1 MLSCLTKCGAAF
13 IEGPACLGLSA
24 NDGRYP
30 AGQVSFNRL
39 RPEQQDRGT
48 LDQAQQQEKG
58 TVCVFYHFYKPD
70 DVVSAVHFSDLC
82 EGLARR
88 GWDVTM
94 MTSNRLC
101 RYKGK
106 VSPTEETLD
115 GVDVKR
121 SWRPGLSQSR
131 NMLRIVNSLWIQV
144 AWMLQFRR
152 MAKPDAIIVGTD
164 PQFSQLMLPLLRWLA
179 PQSKIYF
186 WSFDMYPEAVLAE
199 SSNGLVVSIAKL
211 IYRMMPRLYRPVD
224 VMVDIGPCMRSLL
237 RKHNTT
243 ADYVTLVP
251 WALSEPDFGIP
262 VNEEV
267 RVKMFGEDA
276 ALGVLYSGNMGMA
289 HEYAE
294 FLALARLLRE
304 RAPQIV
310 FAFSSR
316 GNRMDEFLAELTP
329 EDTNIRILPFA
340 SLEELEDRLNAAD
353 IHLLSLKPKWDGIV
367 VPSKFFG
374 SLAAGKPVLYAG
386 SATSCIGQWIRQYEL
401 GLLLDAE
408 RIEQTADKLIEYSD
422 NPDALGDWKSAA
434 YRTYQEQFS
443 RNRVID
449 GWDASL
455 LSKTTVS

>member
-1 MLSCLTKCGAAF
+1 MIAKLTESKTKKRE
-13 IEGPACLGLSA
+13 I
-24 NDGRYP
+24 
-30 AGQVSFNRL
+30 
-39 RPEQQDRGT
+39 
-48 LDQAQQQEKG
+48 
-58 TVCVFYHFYKPD
+58 CVFYHFYKPD

-88 GWDVTM
+88 GWNVTM

-101 RYKGK
+101 RYKGT
-106 VSPTEETLD
+106 VSPKEETLE
-115 GVDVKR
+115 GVEVRR
-121 SWRPGLSQSR
+121 SWRPGLSQSS
-131 NMLRIVNSLWIQV
+131 NVLRIVNSLWIQI
-144 AWMLQFRR
+144 AWLLRFRR

-164 PQFSQLMLPLLRWLA
+164 PQFSQLMLPLLRRIA
-179 PQSKIYF
+179 PQARIFY

-199 SSNGLVVSIAKL
+199 SSNGIVVGIARMF
-211 IYRMMPRLYRPVD
+211 YRLMPRLYRPVD

-251 WALSEPDFGIP
+251 WALSEPEFGTP
-262 VNEEV
+262 VNQEV
-267 RVKMFGEDA
+267 RAKMFGEQA

-294 FLALARLLRE
+294 FLALARMLRG

-340 SLEELEDRLNAAD
+340 SLQELEDRLNAAD
-353 IHLLSLKPKWDGIV
+353 IHLLSLKRKWDGIV

-386 SATSCIGQWIRQYEL
+386 SPSSCIGQWIRQYDL

-408 RIEQTADKLIEYSD
+408 QIGQTADKLVEYS
-422 NPDALGDWKSAA
+422 NNTRALNDWKSSA
-434 YRTYQEQFS
+434 YRTYQEHFS
-443 RNRVID
+443 RDRVID

-455 LSKTTVS
+455 RIETITS

>member
-1 MLSCLTKCGAAF
+1 M
-13 IEGPACLGLSA
+13 
-24 NDGRYP
+24 
-30 AGQVSFNRL
+30 
-39 RPEQQDRGT
+39 
-48 LDQAQQQEKG
+48 DQARKQKG
-58 TVCVFYHFYKPD
+58 SVCVFYHFYKPD

-101 RYKGK
+101 RYKGA
-106 VSPTEETLD
+106 VSPQQETLD
-115 GVDVKR
+115 GVEVRR
-121 SWRPGLSQSR
+121 SWRPGFPQSS
-131 NMLRIVNSLWIQV
+131 NVLRIVNSLWIQV
-144 AWMLQFRR
+144 AWLLRFRR
-152 MAKPDAIIVGTD
+152 MEAPDAIIVGTD
-164 PQFSQLMLPLLRWLA
+164 PQFSQLMLPLLRRIA
-179 PQSKIYF
+179 PRARILF

-199 SSNGLVVSIAKL
+199 SSNGIVVAIARMF
-211 IYRMMPRLYRPVD
+211 YRLMPRLYRPVD

-237 RKHNTT
+237 REHNTT

-251 WALSEPDFGIP
+251 WALSEPEFGIP
-262 VNEEV
+262 VNREV
-267 RVKMFGEDA
+267 RARMFGEDA

-289 HEYAE
+289 HEYRE
-294 FLALARLLRE
+294 FLALARMLRH

-310 FAFSSR
+310 FAFSAR
-316 GNRMDEFLAELTP
+316 GNRMDELLAELTA

-386 SATSCIGQWIRQYEL
+386 SASSCIGQWIQQFGL

-408 RIEQTADKLIEYSD
+408 RIGQTADKLVEYSN
-422 NPDALGDWKSAA
+422 NPGALDEWQKAA
-434 YRTYQEQFS
+434 YRTYREHFS
-443 RNRVID
+443 RDRVID

-455 LSKTTVS
+455 LGETAAS